1 MIRCVIV
8 SIQLDH
14 SSFTSSQSLDNEF
27 AELIAAVETLAGH
40 GFKAGT
46 QSFQISA
53 DLPEPRRQSILA
65 KLRQDIAFYEGAS
78 QAGIGKYK
86 SVDLLR
92 HFLSKANWSVSE
104 DVLSRLSDQDV
115 IEVYS
120 PTFTQLFRNMRFLE
134 ICSYPILD
142 VYLYEWPELYTRPQA
157 ITEALV
163 QECLKSL
170 AAKPGENFFGQSVP
184 DHFLEEVF
192 SAERRVFEI
201 EQKFISPVRSVEDG
215 SVVAMLGCLSANV
228 HSKRGQSRTVV
239 PLGHPISVGSV
250 LSH

>member
-1 MIRCVIV
+1 MIQGVIM

-14 SSFTSSQSLDNEF
+14 SSSTSSPILNSES
-27 AELIAAVETLAGH
+27 AELIAAMETLAGH

-46 QSFQISA
+46 QSFQIFA

-78 QAGIGKYK
+78 QAGVRKCK

-142 VYLYEWPELYTRPQA
+142 IYMYEWPELYARPQA
-157 ITEALV
+157 ITEALI
-163 QECLKSL
+163 QEFFRMLS
-170 AAKPGENFFGQSVP
+170 APPGVDLFEAQVP

-192 SAERRVFEI
+192 SEERRIFEI
-201 EQKFISPVRSVEDG
+201 QQKLNSPVRSRETG
-215 SVVAMLGCLSANV
+215 EVVAVLGVLQASV
-228 HSKRGQSRTVV
+228 ISKKGQPRSIL
-239 PLGHPISVGSV
+239 PLGRPVSVGNS

>member
-1 MIRCVIV
+1 MSIRR
-8 SIQLDH
+8 DH
-14 SSFTSSQSLDNEF
+14 SSLTSSQSLNNEF
-27 AELIAAVETLAGH
+27 AELIAVMETLAGH

-46 QSFQISA
+46 QSFQIFA

-142 VYLYEWPELYTRPQA
+142 LYMYEWPELFIRPQA
-157 ITEALV
+157 ITDDLIQAAFRV
-163 QECLKSL
+163 L
-170 AAKPGENFFGQSVP
+170 AAPPTLHYVEAGLP

-192 SAERRVFEI
+192 SEERRVFAI
-201 EQKFISPVRSVEDG
+201 DQKLLAPLRSEATGEVVG
-215 SVVAMLGCLSANV
+215 LLATLQASVV
-228 HSKRGQSRTVV
+228 SKGMQSRNIL
-239 PLGHPISVGSV
+239 PLGTPLSVGSD